1 MSWKIRLLRCHLLPV
16 RPQRIAAFTASIIAR
31 MISAGCCC
39 SGAADIHR
47 FFTSASMVLRPAQ
60 HVMSL
65 SPYFGLSA
73 PAHKAA
79 LLDMDDRQHSSLN
92 WSKRR
97 NEAQPV
103 VMAMTAFKLQP
114 TLAKLRQEGTDW
126 IFIDLPG
133 RDAPAANA
141 GLAAADYV
149 LIPCGR

>member
-114 TLAKLRQEGTDW
+114 HSPSFARKARTGSLSICRAVMPLRPMRGSQRP
-126 IFIDLPG
+126 IM
-133 RDAPAANA
+133 
-141 GLAAADYV
+141 
-149 LIPCGR
+149 C